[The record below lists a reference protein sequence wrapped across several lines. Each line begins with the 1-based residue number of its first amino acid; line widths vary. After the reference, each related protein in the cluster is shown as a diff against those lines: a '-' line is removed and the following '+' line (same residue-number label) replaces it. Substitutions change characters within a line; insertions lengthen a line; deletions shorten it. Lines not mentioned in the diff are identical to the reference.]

1 MPDIKITIKN
11 LDNLKAAFGSYP
23 EIVAPMLRDASSKS
37 AFEVERRAKILS
49 PVDTGRLR
57 ASIAT
62 SLGIVNKGITS
73 IVSTNVFY
81 AIYVHEGTRRMRG
94 RPFMRQAAEAS
105 VGQIQKHYQ
114 DAESRAM
121 QAIANLSQ

>member
-1 MPDIKITIKN
+1 MPEIKITIEN
-11 LDNLKAAFGSYP
+11 LDNLKRAFGAYP
-23 EIVAPMLRDASSKS
+23 EIVGPLLRDASMKS

-62 SLGIVNKGITS
+62 SLGIMNKGITS

-81 AIYVHEGTRRMRG
+81 AIYVHEGTRRMRR
-94 RPFMRQAAEAS
+94 RPFMRQAAEGA
-105 VGQIQKHYQ
+105 VGKIQEYYES
-114 DAESRAM
+114 AEKRAW
-121 QAIANLSQ
+121 QAIANMAK

>member
-11 LDNLKAAFGSYP
+11 LDNLKSAFRSYP
-23 EIVAPMLRDASSKS
+23 EIVAPLLRDASSKS

-62 SLGIVNKGITS
+62 SLGIMNKGITS

-81 AIYVHEGTRRMRG
+81 AIYVHEGTRRMKK
-94 RPFMRQAAEAS
+94 RPFMRQAAEGAI
-105 VGQIQKHYQ
+105 GRITTHYEN
-114 DAESRAM
+114 AESRAM